1 MNSEIQS
8 DIEVSNSTTPLI
20 PNQVF
25 LGSGNK
31 LVQEEGF
38 GHLDLESEEEIELE
52 VATDS
57 ISKEIPRIFIFI
69 NPKAGSREGEKLLN
83 MHIDRMRMR
92 LDNGESVE
100 VLFYDIMDEISR
112 LRGMSAVKLY
122 SKSSK
127 VRVISAGGDGTPAWV
142 IQEMIRVGVCLSSVY
157 LIVLPFGTVNVL
169 SRNLGWHK
177 AVSTYQMANSM
188 LGFREVVK
196 VMMEGEAVK
205 YDVWNVEIQVES
217 TGFIEIQRK
226 FKKGTT
232 RVHLTDKQG
241 CDLKKVRRFM
251 VSFFSIGLDGRIG
264 FQFDKHRT
272 RNRSCNVFCY
282 LLSGF
287 ENICCSRNPP
297 ITSFTSQF
305 STYESGNKQ
314 IIYDSHKDF
323 VRQDA
328 VVFMA
333 INQHTFGP
341 NYHIWDRA
349 ANWEALMNPDWQP
362 QSTFDGLL
370 EWLAVPSLGLQL
382 EIVKAIGIDA
392 LRMHQGRGPFHINFS
407 NEELSSTLYMEID
420 GEYLSVYRPK
430 EVILSL
436 SHECTDL
443 NFLQH
448 NV

>member
-1 MNSEIQS
+1 MNFERQS
-8 DIEVSNSTTPLI
+8 GVESSIDTIPFI

-38 GHLDLESEEEIELE
+38 GSRNLISEDQIESE

-57 ISKEIPRIFIFI
+57 LNKQIPRIFIFI

-100 VLFYDIMDEISR
+100 VLFYDIMDELSR
-112 LRGMSAVKLY
+112 LRGMSGLKLY
-122 SKSSK
+122 SKSNK
-127 VRVISAGGDGTPAWV
+127 VRVVSAGGDGTPAWV

-177 AVSTYQMANSM
+177 AVSTYQMVNSM
-188 LGFREVVK
+188 IGFRKVVR

-205 YDVWNVEIQVES
+205 YDVWSVEIQVES
-217 TGFIEIQRK
+217 AGFIEIQRK
-226 FKKGTT
+226 FKKGTS

-241 CDLKKVRRFM
+241 FDLKKVRRFM

-264 FQFDKHRT
+264 FEFDKHRT
-272 RNRSCNVFCY
+272 RTRSCNVICY

-305 STYESGNKQ
+305 STYESGNKE
-314 IIYDSHKDF
+314 IIYDSHRDF
-323 VRQDA
+323 VSQDA

-349 ANWEALMNPDWQP
+349 ANWEALMNPQWQP
-362 QSTFDGLL
+362 QSTFDELL

-382 EIVKAIGIDA
+382 EIVKAIGINA
-392 LRMHQGRGPFHINFS
+392 LKMHQGRGPFHINFS
-407 NEELSSTLYMEID
+407 KEELSSLLYMEID
-420 GEYLSVYRPK
+420 GEYLSVYKPNQ
-430 EVILSL
+430 VILSL

>member
-1 MNSEIQS
+1 MNSDIQS
-8 DIEVSNSTTPLI
+8 DLESFHTNIPLI

-25 LGSGNK
+25 LGNGNK
-31 LVQEEGF
+31 LFQEEGF
-38 GHLDLESEEEIELE
+38 GHLNIESEEQIESE
-52 VATDS
+52 VATDT
-57 ISKEIPRIFIFI
+57 INKEIPRIFIFI

-92 LDNGESVE
+92 LDNNESVE

-112 LRGMSAVKLY
+112 FRGMSSVKVY
-122 SKSSK
+122 SKSNK
-127 VRVISAGGDGTPAWV
+127 VRVVSAGGDGTPAWV
-142 IQEMIRVGVCLSSVY
+142 IQEMIRVGVCLNSVY

-177 AVSTYQMANSM
+177 AVSSYDMVNSM
-188 LGFREVVK
+188 VGFRKVVR

-205 YDVWNVEIQVES
+205 YDVWSVEIQVES

-226 FKKGTT
+226 FKKGTS
-232 RVHLTDKQG
+232 RVHLKDKQG
-241 CDLKKVRRFM
+241 FDLKKVRRFM

-297 ITSFTSQF
+297 IASFTSSF
-305 STYESGNKQ
+305 STYESGHKE
-314 IIYDSHKDF
+314 IIYDSHRDF

-341 NYHIWDRA
+341 NYYIWDKA
-349 ANWEALMNPDWQP
+349 ANWEALINPQWQP
-362 QSTFDGLL
+362 QSTSDGLL

-382 EIVKAIGIDA
+382 EIVKAIGINA

-407 NEELSSTLYMEID
+407 KEELSSALYMEID

-430 EVILSL
+430 QVILSL
-436 SHECTDL
+436 SYECTDL